1 MLGPRLAV
9 TWSATETLTTN
20 VEYIPLVETF
30 QTFFLEDLFDNVS
43 NTLVARVGV
52 ISLETCP
59 HDLVGI
65 RSTTSK
71 HLADGAE

>member
-9 TWSATETLTTN
+9 TELVTDTSTTEI
-20 VEYIPLVETF
+20 EHIPFVETF

-65 RSTTSK
+65 RSTASK
-71 HLADGAE
+71 HLADSAE